1 MVSQRCRRNVFLE
14 ALLSTGRPS
23 LLGAMS
29 NSSGGASNASNA
41 LNATLGQIFC
51 VGNQTV
57 NCTMANASA
66 PPAAPPEDIDGDGA
80 SDIGPTLLFM
90 VTIAAGSVFFC
101 SVLCVMRGTGSMPR
115 AARKVCCV
123 VDG

>member
-41 LNATLGQIFC
+41 LNATLGQMFC

-57 NCTMANASA
+57 NCTMANATA
-66 PPAAPPEDIDGDGA
+66 PPAAPPEDIDGDGVRLRRA
-80 SDIGPTLLFM
+80 EKGG
-90 VTIAAGSVFFC
+90 AHAGCQESRSC
-101 SVLCVMRGTGSMPR
+101 
-115 AARKVCCV
+115 
-123 VDG
+123 